1 MDLVFLAPHSKA
13 QSFGHCVR
21 LVHFGRRTL
30 SAPLRK
36 SVPRKKYSIK
46 CLDFSHKK
54 SLMDEEPLFEN
65 GILLFVTVSELLHV
79 RIHQYVFFISMDFQR
94 L

>member
-36 SVPRKKYSIK
+36 SMPRKKYSIK
-46 CLDFSHKK
+46 CLDFSHEK
-54 SLMDEEPLFEN
+54 SLMDEENLSEN
-65 GILLFVTVSELLHV
+65 CILLLVTVSELLHV
-79 RIHQYVFFISMDFQR
+79 RIHQYVFFILMDFQR